1 MRIRVC
7 ISHETPPRG
16 TDSGYKAVIYA
27 RFECAAVLC
36 FFAAVLPF
44 SAYAE
49 YRVRDLPDSSDIRK
63 QITESWFLET
73 VTSVLMKTP
82 EIYYNGAGQ
91 IFQVRWEYTSD
102 AVAVAVVPRQADGSY
117 PVTAP
122 GSWVLYRDRKTGAPI
137 RIRLFVF
144 PDPEVFVQIYPSEG
158 KAFAEFLVFN
168 SYAARGVPIGIPF
181 EQLYAVSIK
190 ELAES
195 TGRTLPWQ
203 YTEVDSR
210 YYSGVRLMTDII
222 EENLSRFVYEDD
234 AAYDEYVKPVYISD
248 EKPRAEPY
256 DEPVPAGE
264 EPGKKKLG
272 VNCSGFVKWIID
284 GLVYPQVGSYLKIA
298 PLKTPTTETDGTRLA
313 AWEAVRDPFFGLDW
327 TRNLAAAAMSV
338 SLRRNVTAADSGGDV
353 QIEAFSEVRTFPLS
367 ANGRRNTV
375 GYMQNAGYRME
386 LLKSLLFVLAA
397 TDPDMFYLGAVRTDF
412 AGEDGTVLPQFTH
425 TAAFFP
431 WFDEKGH
438 FRTAVYE
445 SGRVTELD
453 EFMKRY
459 PQNFIHLV
467 RVSAS
472 EVFFPL

>member
-1 MRIRVC
+1 
-7 ISHETPPRG
+7 
-16 TDSGYKAVIYA
+16 
-27 RFECAAVLC
+27 
-36 FFAAVLPF
+36 
-44 SAYAE
+44 
-49 YRVRDLPDSSDIRK
+49 
-63 QITESWFLET
+63 
-73 VTSVLMKTP
+73 
-82 EIYYNGAGQ
+82 
-91 IFQVRWEYTSD
+91 
-102 AVAVAVVPRQADGSY
+102 
-117 PVTAP
+117 
-122 GSWVLYRDRKTGAPI
+122 
-137 RIRLFVF
+137 
-144 PDPEVFVQIYPSEG
+144 
-158 KAFAEFLVFN
+158 
-168 SYAARGVPIGIPF
+168 
-181 EQLYAVSIK
+181 
-190 ELAES
+190 
-195 TGRTLPWQ
+195 
-203 YTEVDSR
+203 
-210 YYSGVRLMTDII
+210 
-222 EENLSRFVYEDD
+222 
-234 AAYDEYVKPVYISD
+234 
-248 EKPRAEPY
+248 
-256 DEPVPAGE
+256 
-264 EPGKKKLG
+264 
-272 VNCSGFVKWIID
+272 
-284 GLVYPQVGSYLKIA
+284 
-298 PLKTPTTETDGTRLA
+298 
-313 AWEAVRDPFFGLDW
+313 
-327 TRNLAAAAMSV
+327 MSV